1 MNHENPSALA
11 SSTNVCYETSVQI
24 AALAVHADD
33 EHHYL
38 LPYAQFLYAERTAN
52 PDVEKDADAPPEK
65 ILIRFAMAEVLVLG
79 TGLAWIETRL
89 QKYEL
94 KWMQAADRR
103 LAAEFR
109 THLAVISVN
118 FTKENI

>member
-1 MNHENPSALA
+1 MNSENPPALA
-11 SSTNVCYETSVQI
+11 SSANICYGTDVQI
-24 AALAVHADD
+24 AVLAVHADD

-65 ILIRFAMAEVLVLG
+65 MLIRFAMAEVLILG
-79 TGLAWIETRL
+79 SGLNWIETRL

-94 KWMQAADRR
+94 KWMQAANRR
-103 LAAEFR
+103 LAAQFR
-109 THLAVISVN
+109 THLAVITVN

>member
-1 MNHENPSALA
+1 MNHENPPALE
-11 SSTNVCYETSVQI
+11 SSKNICYETDVQI
-24 AALAVHADD
+24 AALTIHADD

-52 PDVEKDADAPPEK
+52 PDVEKDADVPPEK
-65 ILIRFAMAEVLVLG
+65 MLIRFAMAEVLILG
-79 TGLAWIETRL
+79 SGLNWIETRL

-103 LAAEFR
+103 LAAQFR
-109 THLAVISVN
+109 THLAVVTVN